1 MLDAIK
7 HGLSH
12 VITFDGRDARQ
23 AFWYYVLF
31 LYLVTMALSMV
42 FVMPLMFQS
51 MMTVVQQGIAQG
63 QAQGQDPAAAQ
74 AAVQAAMMNSMS
86 DLMPQIVW
94 MGVITGIGMLLMLA
108 AAFVRRLHDS
118 GLSGLW
124 ALVPAACQAVSMATM
139 PSQLAQMQ
147 RAMQSADLNNPAAG
161 MLMMRGSM
169 GAGQLLAW
177 VAIGVV
183 VALGVRKPTPGPNRF
198 GEAPFIA

>member
-7 HGLSH
+7 HGLGNLLNGN
-12 VITFDGRDARQ
+12 GRDARQ

-31 LYLVTMALSMV
+31 IYLVTTAISMV
-42 FVMPLMFQS
+42 FVMP
-51 MMTVVQQGIAQG
+51 MMIQGMMKGIQQGIAQG
-63 QAQGQDPAAAQ
+63 QGQDPAATQ
-74 AAVQAAMMNSMS
+74 AAVQAVMMGSMS
-86 DLMPQIVW
+86 DLLPKMIWLTVA
-94 MGVITGIGMLLMLA
+94 IGIIMLLSLA

-124 ALVPAACQAVSMATM
+124 ALVPAACQAVSIATM
-139 PSQLAQMQ
+139 PSQLARMQ
-147 RAMQSADLNNPAAG
+147 QAMQTADLTNPAAG

-183 VALGVRKPTPGPNRF
+183 VALGVRKSTPGPNRF
-198 GEAPFIA
+198 GETAFVA